1 MPAEE
6 QEDPEQRPRKR
17 PRNSSSDAETLLDPQ
32 EEDPILALLNVSPC
46 RDPRASWPSTVEL
59 NAILD
64 RRHGRLAPSGSVLL
78 LDPTLEEDELNA
90 KWECDM
96 KAVRSHCLP
105 IKFHDV
111 AQDDLQ
117 ALIAGLVGDSE
128 GFYIGAT
135 VDPCWR
141 WLGGNS
147 DRGPMKGHCDNDWDR
162 LHVLYLGQG
171 PETAPLEASLIRFA
185 QEQFPPWQCHNKAP
199 DNRGQVRGVPNCM
212 YLVMR

>member
-1 MPAEE
+1 MPAED

-32 EEDPILALLNVSPC
+32 EEDPILALLNDSPC

-64 RRHGRLAPSGSVLL
+64 RRHGRLATSGSVLL

-90 KWECDM
+90 IWECAV

-111 AQDDLQ
+111 
-117 ALIAGLVGDSE
+117 
-128 GFYIGAT
+128 
-135 VDPCWR
+135 
-141 WLGGNS
+141 
-147 DRGPMKGHCDNDWDR
+147 
-162 LHVLYLGQG
+162 
-171 PETAPLEASLIRFA
+171 
-185 QEQFPPWQCHNKAP
+185 
-199 DNRGQVRGVPNCM
+199 
-212 YLVMR
+212 